1 MHISRHHLD
10 FTPYIK
16 SDIKAPEED
25 PDSSQALWEAKDPVD
40 VENTYSPQDILN
52 LIDNTSDVI
61 EIVDHLVTFPWMKKV
76 VKVGSTTHLTLPE
89 ALIYYELF
97 HTESSID
104 HVAASLSVKE
114 SSQTRLSLTLSI
126 HLDAFLV
133 TYFLEY
139 DYRSL
144 DVIIL
149 KNNVNVGVVKYV
161 IRNQLLEEIQGQL
174 NQQAFILDPVWKS
187 SDKRLREEYVTF
199 HNQKLM
205 IGNSNNQKQAIFWK
219 KNQHTSF
226 KSTQQEIDNK
236 DSQRCLMTK
245 SVQFCGFSGHITLCF
260 LSGVLIP
267 VHGQWQLKGAGK

>member
-10 FTPYIK
+10 AHIK

-104 HVAASLSVKE
+104 DVAASLSVKA
-114 SSQTRLSLTLSI
+114 SSQTRLIISI
-126 HLDAFLV
+126 VNLFGCFLV
-133 TYFLEY
+133 TYSLDY

-149 KNNVNVGVVKYV
+149 KNNMNVGVVKYV
-161 IRNQLLEEIQGQL
+161 MKSIIGRNSRTI
-174 NQQAFILDPVWKS
+174 KS
-187 SDKRLREEYVTF
+187 ASLF
-199 HNQKLM
+199 
-205 IGNSNNQKQAIFWK
+205 
-219 KNQHTSF
+219 
-226 KSTQQEIDNK
+226 
-236 DSQRCLMTK
+236 
-245 SVQFCGFSGHITLCF
+245 
-260 LSGVLIP
+260 
-267 VHGQWQLKGAGK
+267 